1 MTDTPSDIETP
12 EDPPESEVPAAPDE
26 PDPADPPP
34 PAEAPVPEPPASTD
48 PEDST
53 IPETLRPYVKQLR
66 DEAAERRIAVKA
78 YEEAFTGYGD
88 DERTAFLEIAS
99 GLASEDLAA
108 QREAAGRMA
117 AVAKEILGPDGDDP
131 NRPLTRSDL
140 ERIEAQ
146 KQADDLQEKA
156 VQEVIS
162 EAKALGYEEGKPDY
176 AQLMWRAQFE
186 TKGDLKAA
194 HEAMLA
200 DQQRIIDQFAESVR
214 KGSAKWPVRPTPN
227 AGAVPDDAS
236 GSAPKTWAESRAA
249 ARARAE
255 AAYS

>member
-1 MTDTPSDIETP
+1 MTDTPDIDTP
-12 EDPPESEVPAAPDE
+12 EDPPEPEVPAS
-26 PDPADPPP
+26 PDPDPPTDPPP
-34 PAEAPVPEPPASTD
+34 PVAEPAPVADPE

-53 IPETLRPYVKQLR
+53 IPETLRPYVRQLR

-88 DERTAFLEIAS
+88 DEKAAFLEIAS
-99 GLASEDLAA
+99 GLASEDIGL
-108 QREAAGRMA
+108 QREAAERMA

-146 KQADDLQEKA
+146 KQADALQEKA

-194 HEAMLA
+194 HEAILQDRQA
-200 DQQRIIDQFAESVR
+200 IIDQFAESVR
-214 KGSAKWPVRPTPN
+214 KGSASWPVRPTPN
-227 AGAVPDDAS
+227 TAGAVPDDQS
-236 GSAPKTWAESRAA
+236 GSSPKTWAESRAA
-249 ARARAE
+249 AKARAE